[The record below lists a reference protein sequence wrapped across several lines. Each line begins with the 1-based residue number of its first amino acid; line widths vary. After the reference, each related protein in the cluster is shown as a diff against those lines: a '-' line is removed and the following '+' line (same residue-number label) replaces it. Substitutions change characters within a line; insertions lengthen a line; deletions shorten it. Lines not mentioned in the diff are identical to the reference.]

1 MVKAIWPTED
11 GHYEDC
17 GACDI
22 CAHPEWGADCFAR
35 FVPKAPQ
42 AKKFAA
48 FFAEAMEH
56 TNIDSWD
63 N

>member
-22 CAHPEWGADCFAR
+22 CAHPEWGADCFKL
-35 FVPKAPQ
+35 FVPKEKNSPAVGEGAHSGNNHGQ
-42 AKKFAA
+42 WLA
-48 FFAEAMEH
+48 
-56 TNIDSWD
+56 NC
-63 N
+63 